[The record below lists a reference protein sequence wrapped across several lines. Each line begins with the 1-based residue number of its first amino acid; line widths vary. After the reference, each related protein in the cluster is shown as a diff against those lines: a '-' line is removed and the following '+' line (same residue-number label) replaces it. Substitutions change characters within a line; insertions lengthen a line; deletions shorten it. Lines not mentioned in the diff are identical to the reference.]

1 MPGSLTLNKWEST
14 VSGFELRKVI
24 KFFRKFQEINI
35 GLKNITVTGEC
46 DDSTVMVM
54 NMPRCGCEDIVKME
68 KKMMPQNLYGPL
80 EYIVGKYSKT
90 YHKRPLQKTHQNLVF
105 NINYRLMQ
113 IKKYC
118 RMLQAFFKNTVKYSN
133 SGKHFT
139 IFVNLNK
146 VSLSKQLHLC

>member
-1 MPGSLTLNKWEST
+1 MDSL
-14 VSGFELRKVI
+14 VSWFELLSVI
-24 KFFRKFQEINI
+24 KLFRKFQEINI

-90 YHKRPLQKTHQNLVF
+90 CVKRPLKNRQN
-105 NINYRLMQ
+105 
-113 IKKYC
+113 K
-118 RMLQAFFKNTVKYSN
+118 S
-133 SGKHFT
+133 
-139 IFVNLNK
+139 LNDDW
-146 VSLSKQLHLC
+146 